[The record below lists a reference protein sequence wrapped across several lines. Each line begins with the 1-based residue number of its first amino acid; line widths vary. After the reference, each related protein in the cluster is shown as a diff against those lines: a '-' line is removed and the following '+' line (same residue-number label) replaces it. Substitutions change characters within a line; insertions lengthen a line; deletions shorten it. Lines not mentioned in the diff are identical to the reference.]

1 MSSSASRCPS
11 RLALMSETAS
21 VTVLPSSGLPA
32 GSEIGVG
39 EGGREQD
46 LQLDR
51 AVRGVDQQVTAA
63 GLEQQL
69 AAATAGQQR
78 LAVARDDRH
87 GAQRSSAGG
96 ARGPGTGGV
105 KGRDQAA
112 FGAQGQAV
120 GGV

>member
-51 AVRGVDQQVTAA
+51 AVRGVDQKVTAA

-69 AAATAGQQR
+69 AAAAAGQQR
-78 LAVARDDRH
+78 LAVARDDGH
-87 GAQRSSAGG
+87 CAQGTSAGG
-96 ARGPGTGGV
+96 ELS
-105 KGRDQAA
+105 RDQAA

-120 GGV
+120 GGVL

>member
-69 AAATAGQQR
+69 AAAAAGQQR
-78 LAVARDDRH
+78 LAVARDDGH
-87 GAQRSSAGG
+87 CAQGTSAGG
-96 ARGPGTGGV
+96 VQSLSTGGA
-105 KGRDQAA
+105 QSP
-112 FGAQGQAV
+112 GA
-120 GGV
+120 